1 MKYNLKITK
10 EEIKS
15 LYLSGK
21 SLSEIALIAGCRFEN
36 IRSHLKRMQISCRK
50 QEEAQRKMYLN
61 QEFFNSIDTEE
72 KAYVLGFLFAD
83 GYNNEVKNQIS
94 IRLHKKDID
103 ILIKIRDLLFPNKD
117 KMIRIYK
124 ELYADLSINSLKI
137 SKDLSKLGC
146 IQNKSLILKFPN
158 ISSELI
164 PHFIR
169 GYFDGDGCI
178 SIKKEFQLNITGT
191 KEFITS
197 IQEILCKNLE
207 ITKTKFS
214 KRRKEVEI
222 YSMQYKGKQNCIKI
236 LDFLYKDCKISL
248 ERKNKLYLSILSQ

>member
-83 GYNNEVKNQIS
+83 GYNNEVKNQ
-94 IRLHKKDID
+94 
-103 ILIKIRDLLFPNKD
+103 
-117 KMIRIYK
+117 
-124 ELYADLSINSLKI
+124 
-137 SKDLSKLGC
+137 
-146 IQNKSLILKFPN
+146 
-158 ISSELI
+158 
-164 PHFIR
+164 
-169 GYFDGDGCI
+169 
-178 SIKKEFQLNITGT
+178 
-191 KEFITS
+191 
-197 IQEILCKNLE
+197 
-207 ITKTKFS
+207 
-214 KRRKEVEI
+214 RKHH
-222 YSMQYKGKQNCIKI
+222 
-236 LDFLYKDCKISL
+236 
-248 ERKNKLYLSILSQ
+248 